1 MKIRNGF
8 VSNSSSS
15 SFMIYGGEL
24 NVRDNEEEL
33 YQLICKGKSEEEI
46 KGMDSCVKDGD
57 EFDTYEL
64 TDYVEELL
72 PKGHSLYYGGY
83 DSGKFVGVDPSDQKD
98 DQTHGDWKKQIEED
112 LTNAFGSLVSDFGW
126 HEDCSY
132 DG

>member
-24 NVRDNEEEL
+24 NVHDNEEEI
-33 YQLICKGKSEEEI
+33 YQMLCKGKSEKEIEEI
-46 KGMDSCVKDGD
+46 DACVKDGD
-57 EFDTYEL
+57 DFDTYGL
-64 TDYVEELL
+64 TDYAEELM

-83 DSGKFVGVDPSDQKD
+83 DSGKFVGVDPSHQKD
-98 DQTHGDWKKQIEED
+98 DQTHGEWKKQIEDD
-112 LTNAFGSLVSDFGW
+112 LTEAFGPMVGSFGW
-126 HEDCSY
+126 HEDCSF